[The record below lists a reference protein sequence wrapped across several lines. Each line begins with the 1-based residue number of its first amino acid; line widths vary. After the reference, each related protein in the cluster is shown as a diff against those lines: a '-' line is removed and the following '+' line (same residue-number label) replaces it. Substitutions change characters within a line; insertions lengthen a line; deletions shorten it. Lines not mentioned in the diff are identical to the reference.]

1 MLTLCV
7 QVDVDVLR
15 PETTGKYWKVCKATD
30 FFFKQHGGRMQKT
43 LQLLLDGFN
52 RLAGI
57 SASGQHCRKYCE
69 KQKES
74 SLFHKM

>member
-7 QVDVDVLR
+7 QVDVDVLS
-15 PETTGKYWKVCKATD
+15 PETTGKYWKVCKASD
-30 FFFKQHGGRMQKT
+30 FFLTTWWQDAKKHCSCYLT
-43 LQLLLDGFN
+43 AA

-57 SASGQHCRKYCE
+57 SASGQHCRKYSE
-69 KQKES
+69 KQKEP